1 MPADP
6 PTADD
11 DLLTTAFWEPHA
23 SPRSVWPLIAA
34 YPLLLL
40 AVYRRDPRLLGGT
53 LLGVVAN
60 LLLVSP
66 PETDEAWATRVV
78 LGERVWLD
86 RDLRSEP
93 GTLGLLAVGGAVHLA
108 TMRAALRQ
116 DRLRT
121 LVGGAVSMVLMGVF
135 FDRMVRLY
143 EQENERQAVGAETGV
158 ED

>member
-1 MPADP
+1 MPSDTPDATDR
-6 PTADD
+6 
-11 DLLTTAFWEPHA
+11 DLVTTAFWEPHA
-23 SPRSVWPLIAA
+23 SPRSVWPLVAA
-34 YPLLLL
+34 YPLLLF
-40 AVYRRDPRLLGGT
+40 AIYRRNPRLLGGT

-60 LLLVSP
+60 LLVVSP

-86 RDLRSEP
+86 RGLDSEP

-116 DRLRT
+116 DRLAT
-121 LVGGAVSMVLMGVF
+121 LVGGVVSMLLMGVF

-143 EQENERQAVGAETGV
+143 ERHAGSDRAGETVG
-158 ED
+158 

>member
-1 MPADP
+1 MPSDTPDATDR
-6 PTADD
+6 
-11 DLLTTAFWEPHA
+11 DLATAFWEPHA
-23 SPRSVWPLIAA
+23 SPRSVWPLVAA

-40 AVYRRDPRLLGGT
+40 ALYRRDPRLLGGT

-86 RDLRSEP
+86 RGLRSEV

-108 TMRAALRQ
+108 TMRAALGQ

-121 LVGGAVSMVLMGVF
+121 LVGGAASLLLMFVF

-143 EQENERQAVGAETGV
+143 ERAESQRAASDR

>member
-1 MPADP
+1 MPADTP
-6 PTADD
+6 DTTDR
-11 DLLTTAFWEPHA
+11 DLVTTAFWEPHA

-34 YPLLLL
+34 YPILLL
-40 AVYRRDPRLLGGT
+40 AIYRRSPTLLGGT
-53 LLGVVAN
+53 VLGVVTN

-78 LGERVWLD
+78 LGERVWLN
-86 RDLRSEP
+86 RGLRSEP
-93 GTLGLLAVGGAVHLA
+93 GTLGLLAVGGVLHLG

-121 LVGGAVSMVLMGVF
+121 LVGGAVSMVLMLVF

-143 EQENERQAVGAETGV
+143 EHDGQTELERETG
-158 ED
+158 E

>member
-1 MPADP
+1 MPSDTP
-6 PTADD
+6 DTTDR
-11 DLLTTAFWEPHA
+11 DLVTTAFWEPHA
-23 SPRSVWPLIAA
+23 SPRSVWPLVAA
-34 YPLLLL
+34 YPLLLF

-86 RDLRSEP
+86 RGLDSES

-121 LVGGAVSMVLMGVF
+121 LVGGVASMLLMLVL

-143 EQENERQAVGAETGV
+143 ERAESQRTASDREN
-158 ED
+158 

>member
-1 MPADP
+1 MPSDTPDATDR
-6 PTADD
+6 
-11 DLLTTAFWEPHA
+11 DLVTTAFWEPHA
-23 SPRSVWPLIAA
+23 SPRSVWPLVAA

-40 AVYRRDPRLLGGT
+40 AIYRRNPRLLGGT

-60 LLLVSP
+60 LLVVSP

-86 RDLRSEP
+86 RGLDSEP
-93 GTLGLLAVGGAVHLA
+93 GTLGLLGVGGVVHLA

-116 DRLRT
+116 DRLAT
-121 LVGGAVSMVLMGVF
+121 LVGGAVSMLLMGLF

-143 EQENERQAVGAETGV
+143 ERHARSDRAGETVG
-158 ED
+158 

>member
-1 MPADP
+1 MPSDTP
-6 PTADD
+6 DTTDR
-11 DLLTTAFWEPHA
+11 DLVTTAFWEPHA
-23 SPRSVWPLIAA
+23 SPRSVWPLVAA
-34 YPLLLL
+34 YPLLLF

-86 RDLRSEP
+86 RGLDSEP

-121 LVGGAVSMVLMGVF
+121 LVGGVASMLLMLVL

-143 EQENERQAVGAETGV
+143 ERAESQRTASDREN
-158 ED
+158 